1 MRRLRAALA
10 RRRPT
15 SRRGIVK
22 GILAGGALVALLAV
36 ASIALVVAVPWIYGE
51 YGFHPE
57 ANARTWAALTPRY
70 ADAVLCARCHE
81 AQYAPWQ
88 NERHAGVTCES
99 CHGPLAEHAATAPLE
114 APAGS
119 LGLAK
124 PGEDLCVVCHEKSPA
139 KPEAFAQVDLA
150 EHYTGVDV
158 PRLPRQP
165 QCGRRAPAGHLPFA
179 GAAAGVRDLPRPRGP
194 QARAG
199 RARRV
204 FRCGLPELPQAAC
217 GRPVG
222 ASHERDRRDRRH

>member
-1 MRRLRAALA
+1 VTRLRAALA

-15 SRRGIVK
+15 SRGGVVK

-70 ADAVLCARCHE
+70 ADAALCARCHE

-124 PGEDLCVVCHEKSPA
+124 PAEDLCVVCHEKSPA
-139 KPEAFAQVDLA
+139 KPETFAQVDLA
-150 EHYTGVDV
+150 EHYTGSTCLGCHDSHSADAVRPPDISHSLA
-158 PRLPRQP
+158 RLPA
-165 QCGRRAPAGHLPFA
+165 CVTCHAPAGLKPVPA
-179 GAAAGVRDLPRPRGP
+179 GHVESSDAVCQSCHKRPATG
-194 QARAG
+194 Q
-199 RARRV
+199 
-204 FRCGLPELPQAAC
+204 
-217 GRPVG
+217 
-222 ASHERDRRDRRH
+222 

>member
-1 MRRLRAALA
+1 VRRLRAALA
-10 RRRPT
+10 HRRPT

-119 LGLAK
+119 LGIAK

-150 EHYTGVDV
+150 EHYTGSTCLGCHDSHSADAVRPPDISHSLA
-158 PRLPRQP
+158 RLPA
-165 QCGRRAPAGHLPFA
+165 CVTCHAPAGLKPVPA
-179 GAAAGVRDLPRPRGP
+179 GHVESSDAVCQSCHKRPAAG
-194 QARAG
+194 Q
-199 RARRV
+199 
-204 FRCGLPELPQAAC
+204 
-217 GRPVG
+217 
-222 ASHERDRRDRRH
+222 

>member
-1 MRRLRAALA
+1 VRRLRAALA

-88 NERHAGVTCES
+88 NERHAGGTCES
-99 CHGPLAEHAATAPLE
+99 CHGPLAEHAATSPLE

-119 LGLAK
+119 LGIAK

-150 EHYTGVDV
+150 EHYTGSTCLGCHDSHSADAVRPPDISHSLA
-158 PRLPRQP
+158 RLPA
-165 QCGRRAPAGHLPFA
+165 CVTCHAPAGLKPVPA
-179 GAAAGVRDLPRPRGP
+179 GHVESSDAVCQSCHKRPAAG
-194 QARAG
+194 Q
-199 RARRV
+199 
-204 FRCGLPELPQAAC
+204 
-217 GRPVG
+217 
-222 ASHERDRRDRRH
+222 

>member
-1 MRRLRAALA
+1 VRRLRSAVA

-15 SRRGIVK
+15 SRGGVVK

-36 ASIALVVAVPWIYGE
+36 ASIAMVVAVPWIYGE

-119 LGLAK
+119 LGIAK
-124 PGEDLCVVCHEKSPA
+124 PAEDLCVVCHEKSPA
-139 KPEAFAQVDLA
+139 KPATFAQVDLA
-150 EHYTGVDV
+150 EHYGSTCLGCHDSHSADAVRPPDISHSLA
-158 PRLPRQP
+158 RLPA
-165 QCGRRAPAGHLPFA
+165 CVTCHAPAGLKPVPA
-179 GAAAGVRDLPRPRGP
+179 GHVESSDAVCQSCHKRPAAG
-194 QARAG
+194 Q
-199 RARRV
+199 
-204 FRCGLPELPQAAC
+204 
-217 GRPVG
+217 
-222 ASHERDRRDRRH
+222 